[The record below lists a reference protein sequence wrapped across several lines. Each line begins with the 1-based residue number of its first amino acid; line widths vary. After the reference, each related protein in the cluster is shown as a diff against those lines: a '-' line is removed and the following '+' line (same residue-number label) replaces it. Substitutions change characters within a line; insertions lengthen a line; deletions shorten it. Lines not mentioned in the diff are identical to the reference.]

1 LQDHQ
6 SDQVLNLNQLSL
18 PRLSTLQAEDFEAL
32 EATYPP
38 YVSSLMRHLRE
49 KMTYASPEDIAFA
62 HKAFYAA
69 YELHK
74 SQTRKS
80 GEPYIIHPYEVS
92 LILTELNASGEM
104 IAAGFLHDILE
115 DTDCTREEMIA
126 EFGEVVYSLVEGVTK
141 LSKFSFSSKE
151 ERQAENF
158 RRMFMAMAKDIRVVI
173 IKLADRLHNMRTLDH
188 MNDDKQRL
196 IAQETLDIF
205 APLAHRLGIGRLK
218 WELED
223 LCLRYLH
230 PDYYWEIAR
239 SIAQKRTE
247 REDMIQ
253 TSVQTLKTA
262 LNELDGH
269 FYLVG
274 EAGESQPAKK
284 GREVQI
290 QGRAKNF
297 YSIYNKL
304 IKQKDFSDIYD
315 YFGLRVLVPSETDC
329 YTVLGLVHS
338 IWRPIPGRFKDY
350 IAMPKQNMYQSLH
363 TTVMGEGGQPLEVQ
377 IRTFDMDRVAEY
389 GIAAHWKYKQGG
401 GGKITKTDLQLTWLR
416 QLLDWQND
424 LKDAEEFMDNI
435 KEDLFEDD
443 VYVFTP
449 QGDVHILPRGAT
461 AVDFAYRIH
470 TQVGHRCMG
479 AKMNGRIVPLATP
492 LENGAQVEILTSK
505 NGQPSLDWINFVV
518 TNQAKNNIRKWFK
531 KEQRDDNIKRG
542 KELLE
547 AEFGKEGLEHYLKS
561 KTMEKLAGKFN
572 RHSVDDLLETVGYG
586 EITPRQ
592 LLNRIRTGP
601 LNPALLDESTM
612 IGQTVS
618 PERLRKEQQKDKG
631 ILIGGEAG
639 VLAFFPKCCT
649 AVPGEPIIGVV
660 SRTKGVAI
668 HSKECPNLGQ
678 INEKRF
684 IPASW
689 GTMEKHLYPVELEIY
704 TIDRRGLLKDI
715 VARLSDS
722 KINILAANI
731 ATHNDKTATLDL
743 VVEVS
748 DIDQL
753 RRIIQKI
760 RQMSDVL
767 NVSRVVKPS
776 RALKQATGK
785 K

>member
-1 LQDHQ
+1 MPDKQ
-6 SDQVLNLNQLSL
+6 SDQVLNSEEGARPLINID
-18 PRLSTLQAEDFEAL
+18 PREDL
-32 EATYPP
+32 EARYPP
-38 YVSSLMRHLRE
+38 YVSSLMKHLKG
-49 KMTYASPEDIAFA
+49 KMSYATDEDLMFA
-62 HKAFYAA
+62 RKAFFTA

-74 SQTRKS
+74 EQKRKS

-115 DTDCTREEMIA
+115 DTDYSAEEMTA
-126 EFGEVVYSLVEGVTK
+126 AFGPVVYALVEGVTK

-173 IKLADRLHNMRTLDH
+173 IKLADRLHNMRTLEH
-188 MNDDKQRL
+188 MTEEKQRK

-239 SIAQKRTE
+239 NIAQKRTE
-247 REDMIQ
+247 REEIV
-253 TSVQTLKTA
+253 TSTVQTLREGLADLGKKV
-262 LNELDGH
+262 
-269 FYLVG
+269 FV
-274 EAGESQPAKK
+274 AGEED
-284 GREVQI
+284 GRKVNQGKEIQI
-290 QGRAKNF
+290 FGRPKNF

-304 IKQKDFSDIYD
+304 VNKQKDFKDIYD
-315 YFGLRVLVPSETDC
+315 YFGLRVLAPTVADC
-329 YTVLGLVHS
+329 YHVLGVVHA
-338 IWRPIPGRFKDY
+338 IWKPIPGRFKDY

-363 TTVMGEGGQPLEVQ
+363 TTVMGDGGQPLEVQ
-377 IRTFDMDRVAEY
+377 IRTYDMDQVSEF

-401 GGKITKTDLQLTWLR
+401 GGKTSKTDLQLTWLR
-416 QLLDWQND
+416 QLLDWQKD

-449 QGDVHILPRGAT
+449 QGDVHVLPRGAT
-461 AVDFAYRIH
+461 PVDFAYRIH
-470 TQVGHRCMG
+470 THVGHRCVG
-479 AKMNGRIVPLATP
+479 AKMNGRIIALSTP
-492 LENGAQVEILTSK
+492 LENGSQVEIMTSK
-505 NGQPSLDWINFVV
+505 TSQPSLDWINFVV

-531 KEQRDDNIKRG
+531 KEKRDDYIKRG

-547 AEFGKEGLEHYLKS
+547 SEFGKEGLEHYLKS
-561 KTMEKLAGKFN
+561 KTMEELAKKFN
-572 RHSVDDLLETVGYG
+572 RHTVDDLIETIGYG

-601 LNPALLDESTM
+601 LNPDLLDEKKI
-612 IGQTVS
+612 IGQTVA
-618 PERLRKEQQKDKG
+618 PERLRREQQKDKG
-631 ILIGGEAG
+631 LLIGGEAG

-649 AVPGEPIIGVV
+649 PIPGEPIIGVV
-660 SRTKGVAI
+660 SRTKGVAV

-678 INEKRF
+678 VNPRRF

-689 GTMEKHLYPVELEIY
+689 GSMEKNQYPVELEIN

-715 VARLSDS
+715 VARLSDN

-731 ATHNDKTATLDL
+731 VTHNDKTATLDL

-748 DIDQL
+748 DIKQL
-753 RRIIQKI
+753 QRIIQKI

-767 NVSRVVKPS
+767 SVSRVVKTS
-776 RALKQATGK
+776 RTMRQVTGK
-785 K
+785 

>member
-1 LQDHQ
+1 MSNPSPQEPTPAAATGRYVPVDIG
-6 SDQVLNLNQLSL
+6 DDV
-18 PRLSTLQAEDFEAL
+18 

-38 YVSSLMRHLRE
+38 YVATLMKHLRE
-49 KMTYASPEDIAFA
+49 KMAYATPEDLTFA
-62 HKAFYAA
+62 RKAFFTA

-74 SQTRKS
+74 SQQRKS

-115 DTDCTREEMIA
+115 DTDYTRDEMIKA
-126 EFGEVVYSLVEGVTK
+126 FGETVYALVDGVTK

-188 MNDDKQRL
+188 MKEDKQKK

-230 PDYYWEIAR
+230 PDHYWNIAR
-239 SIAQKRTE
+239 HIAGKRKE
-247 REDMIQ
+247 REEII
-253 TSVQTLKTA
+253 TTTVETLKQGLEEMEYA
-262 LNELDGH
+262 VVDNPNDGANK
-269 FYLVG
+269 
-274 EAGESQPAKK
+274 EEK
-284 GREVQI
+284 RVQI
-290 QGRAKNF
+290 SGRAKNF
-297 YSIYNKL
+297 YSIYNK
-304 IKQKDFSDIYD
+304 IVGKQKDFKDIYD
-315 YFGLRVLVPSETDC
+315 YFGLRVLVPDQTDC
-329 YTVLGLVHS
+329 YAVLGLVHS

-377 IRTFDMDRVAEY
+377 IRTFDMDKIADF
-389 GIAAHWKYKQGG
+389 GIAAHWKYKAG
-401 GGKITKTDLQLTWLR
+401 GGKLTKTDLQLTWLR
-416 QLLDWQND
+416 QLLDWQKD

-449 QGDVHILPRGAT
+449 QGDVHVMPRGST
-461 AVDFAYRIH
+461 AIDFAYRIH
-470 TQVGHRCMG
+470 TQVGNRCVG
-479 AKMNGRIVPLATP
+479 SKMNGRIIQLSTP
-492 LENGAQVEILTSK
+492 LENGSQVEIMTSK
-505 NGQPSLDWINFVV
+505 NAQPSLDWINFVV
-518 TNQAKNNIRKWFK
+518 TNQAKNNIRKWYK
-531 KEQRDDNIKRG
+531 KEQREDNIKRG
-542 KELLE
+542 KEMLE
-547 AEFGKEGLEHYLKS
+547 SEFGKEGLDSYLKS
-561 KTMEKLAGKFN
+561 KTMEEMAKKFN
-572 RHSVDDLLETVGYG
+572 RQNVEDLLATIGYG
-586 EITPRQ
+586 EITPKQ

-601 LNPALLDESTM
+601 LSPELLESKL

-618 PERLRKEQQKDKG
+618 PEKLRKDKDRG

-639 VLAFFPKCCT
+639 VMAYFPNCCT
-649 AVPGEPIIGVV
+649 PLPGEPIIGVV
-660 SRTKGVAI
+660 TRDKGVAV
-668 HSKECPNLGQ
+668 HSQECPNLTQ
-678 INEKRF
+678 VNNKRF

-689 GTMEKHLYPVELEIY
+689 GIMDKDHYPVELEIY

-715 VARLSDS
+715 VARLSDN
-722 KINILAANI
+722 KINILGANI
-731 ATHNDKTATLDL
+731 ETHNDKTATMDL
-743 VVEVS
+743 MVEVL
-748 DIDQL
+748 DIKQL
-753 RRIIQKI
+753 EGIMQKI

-767 NVSRVVKPS
+767 NVTRRVKNS
-776 RALKQATGK
+776 KRMRQMTGK

>member
-1 LQDHQ
+1 MQDHQ
-6 SDQVLNLNQLSL
+6 PDSVLKRQLFPKL
-18 PRLSTLQAEDFEAL
+18 ETTDFEAL

-38 YVSSLMRHLRE
+38 YVASLMRHLRS
-49 KMTYASPEDIAFA
+49 KMSYASPEDIAFA
-62 HKAFYAA
+62 HKAFFAA

-74 SQTRKS
+74 TQTRKS

-115 DTDCTREEMIA
+115 DTDCTAEEMIA
-126 EFGEVVYSLVEGVTK
+126 EFGEVVYHLVEGVTK

-188 MNDDKQRL
+188 MKDDKQRQ

-230 PDYYWEIAR
+230 PDYYWEISR
-239 SIAQKRTE
+239 TIAQKRTE
-247 REDMIQ
+247 REGMIQ
-253 TSVQTLKTA
+253 NSIATLKEGLT
-262 LNELDGH
+262 ELGGN
-269 FYLVG
+269 FYLAGDG
-274 EAGESQPAKK
+274 EAPAKGK
-284 GREVQI
+284 AVQV

-304 IKQKDFSDIYD
+304 TKNKEFKDIYD

-329 YTVLGLVHS
+329 YTILGLVHA

-377 IRTFDMDRVAEY
+377 IRTYDMDRVAEY

-401 GGKITKTDLQLTWLR
+401 GKLTKTDLQLTWLR

-449 QGDVHILPRGAT
+449 NGDVHILPRGAT

-470 TQVGHRCMG
+470 TQVGDRCTG
-479 AKMNGRIVPLATP
+479 AKMNGRIVSLSTP
-492 LENGAQVEILTSK
+492 LENGSQVEILTSK
-505 NGQPSLDWINFVV
+505 NAHPSLDWINFVV

-547 AEFGKEGLEHYLKS
+547 TEFGKEGLEHYLKS
-561 KTMEKLAGKFN
+561 KTMEKLASKFN
-572 RHSVDDLLETVGYG
+572 RHSVEDLIETVGYG

-601 LNPALLDESTM
+601 LNPDLVDDSKL

-618 PERLRKEQQKDKG
+618 PERLRSREQQKDKG

-649 AVPGEPIIGVV
+649 AIPGEPIVGVV

-668 HSKECPNLGQ
+668 HSKECPNLAQ
-678 INEKRF
+678 VNPRRF

-689 GTMEKHLYPVELEIY
+689 GSMEKHLYPVELEIY

-715 VARLSDS
+715 VARMSDS

-731 ATHNDKTATLDL
+731 STHNDKTATLDL
-743 VVEVS
+743 VIEVS

-753 RRIIQKI
+753 RKIMQKI

-767 NVSRVVKPS
+767 NVNRVVKTS
-776 RALKQATGK
+776 RTMRQVTGK

>member
-1 LQDHQ
+1 
-6 SDQVLNLNQLSL
+6 
-18 PRLSTLQAEDFEAL
+18 
-32 EATYPP
+32 
-38 YVSSLMRHLRE
+38 MKHLRE
-49 KMTYASPEDIAFA
+49 KMTYATKDDLDFA
-62 HKAFYAA
+62 RKAFFTA

-74 SQTRKS
+74 EQKRKS

-115 DTDCTREEMIA
+115 DTDYTEEEMKEA
-126 EFGEVVYSLVEGVTK
+126 FGDVVYHLVEGVTK

-188 MNDDKQRL
+188 MKEEKQRK

-230 PDYYWEIAR
+230 PNYYWEIAQN
-239 SIAQKRTE
+239 IAQKRGE
-247 REDMIQ
+247 REEIIN
-253 TSVQTLKTA
+253 TTIETLTT
-262 LNELDGH
+262 NLD
-269 FYLVG
+269 LVG
-274 EAGESQPAKK
+274 DFHYEVNGKSLGKQSKKAKTIQIL
-284 GREVQI
+284 GRP
-290 QGRAKNF
+290 KNF

-304 IKQKDFSDIYD
+304 VNKQKDFKDIYD
-315 YFGLRVLVPSETDC
+315 YFGLRVLVPTKTDC
-329 YTVLGLVHS
+329 YTVLGAVHD
-338 IWRPIPGRFKDY
+338 IWKPIPGRFKDY

-363 TTVMGEGGQPLEVQ
+363 TTVMGESGQPLEVQ
-377 IRTFDMDRVAEY
+377 IRTVEMDKVAEY
-389 GIAAHWKYKQGG
+389 GIAAHWKYKEGSS
-401 GGKITKTDLQLTWLR
+401 KTSKTDLQLTWLR

-461 AVDFAYRIH
+461 PIDFAYRIH
-470 TQVGHRCMG
+470 TQVGHRCTG
-479 AKMNGRIVPLATP
+479 AKMNGRIISLSTP
-492 LENGAQVEILTSK
+492 LENGSQVEILTGKSA
-505 NGQPSLDWINFVV
+505 QPSLDWMNFVV
-518 TNQAKNNIRKWFK
+518 TNQSKNNIRKWFK
-531 KEQRDDNIKRG
+531 KEKRDDNIKRG

-561 KTMEKLAGKFN
+561 KTMEELARKFN
-572 RHSVDDLLETVGYG
+572 RHSVEDLIETVGYG

-601 LNPALLDESTM
+601 LNPDLVDESKL
-612 IGQTVS
+612 IGQTV
-618 PERLRKEQQKDKG
+618 PPHRFRRDNKDKG

-639 VLAFFPKCCT
+639 VMAFFPKCCT
-649 AVPGEPIIGVV
+649 PVPGEAIIGVV
-660 SRTKGVAI
+660 TRNKGVAV
-668 HSKECPNLGQ
+668 HSKECPNLQ
-678 INEKRF
+678 QVNPRRF
-684 IPASW
+684 LPASW
-689 GTMEKHLYPVELEIY
+689 GNMDKSNYPVELEIF

-715 VARLSDS
+715 VARLSDN

-731 ATHNDKTATLDL
+731 ATHNDKTATLNL

-748 DIDQL
+748 HIDQL
-753 RRIIQKI
+753 KRIIQKI
-760 RQMSDVL
+760 RQMSDVMS
-767 NVSRVVKPS
+767 VGRVVKTS
-776 RALKQATGK
+776 KTMRQITGK

>member
-1 LQDHQ
+1 MQDHQ
-6 SDQVLNLNQLSL
+6 PDSVLKRQLFPKL
-18 PRLSTLQAEDFEAL
+18 ETTDFEAL

-38 YVSSLMRHLRE
+38 YVASLMRHLRS
-49 KMTYASPEDIAFA
+49 KMSYASPEDIAFA
-62 HKAFYAA
+62 HKAFFAA

-74 SQTRKS
+74 TQTRKS

-115 DTDCTREEMIA
+115 DTDCTAEEMIA
-126 EFGEVVYSLVEGVTK
+126 EFGEVVYHLVEGVTK

-188 MNDDKQRL
+188 MKDDKQRQ

-230 PDYYWEIAR
+230 PDYYWEISR
-239 SIAQKRTE
+239 TIAQKRTE
-247 REDMIQ
+247 REGMIQ
-253 TSVQTLKTA
+253 NSIATLKEGLT
-262 LNELDGH
+262 ELSGH
-269 FYLVG
+269 FYLAG
-274 EAGESQPAKK
+274 DAEAPSK
-284 GREVQI
+284 GKAVQV

-304 IKQKDFSDIYD
+304 TKQKDFKDIYD

-329 YTVLGLVHS
+329 YTILGLVHA

-377 IRTFDMDRVAEY
+377 IRTYDMDRVAEY

-401 GGKITKTDLQLTWLR
+401 GKLTKTDLQLTWLR

-449 QGDVHILPRGAT
+449 NGDVHILPRGAT

-470 TQVGHRCMG
+470 THVGNRCTG
-479 AKMNGRIVPLATP
+479 AKMNGRIVSLSTP
-492 LENGAQVEILTSK
+492 LENGSQVEILTSK
-505 NGQPSLDWINFVV
+505 NAHPSLDWINFVV

-561 KTMEKLAGKFN
+561 KTMEKLASKFN
-572 RHSVDDLLETVGYG
+572 RHSVDDLIETVGYG

-601 LNPALLDESTM
+601 LNPDLVDDSKL

-618 PERLRKEQQKDKG
+618 PERLRSREQQKDKG

-649 AVPGEPIIGVV
+649 AVPGEPIVGVV

-668 HSKECPNLGQ
+668 HSKECPNLAQ
-678 INEKRF
+678 VNPRRF

-689 GTMEKHLYPVELEIY
+689 GSMEKHLYPVELEIY

-715 VARLSDS
+715 VARMSDS

-731 ATHNDKTATLDL
+731 STHNDKTATLDL
-743 VVEVS
+743 VIEVS

-753 RRIIQKI
+753 RKIMQKI

-767 NVSRVVKPS
+767 NVNRVVKTS
-776 RALKQATGK
+776 RTMRQVTGK